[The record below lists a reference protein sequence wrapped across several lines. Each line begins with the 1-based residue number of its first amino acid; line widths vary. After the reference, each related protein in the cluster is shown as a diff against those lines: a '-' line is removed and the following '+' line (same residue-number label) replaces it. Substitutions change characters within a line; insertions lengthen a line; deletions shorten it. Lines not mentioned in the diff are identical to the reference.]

1 MERVPPIAT
10 ATLRAARAV
19 GIACA
24 TAFLLPV
31 VLSVAFPGAFL
42 FPPYHPAYQRMLG
55 AIFLSFSL
63 GLALALRDPARNA
76 GVYAVIGL
84 ATGFLAGA
92 TVYTIVFDG
101 VDPVHWLAQVPLL
114 GVIALALV
122 VTYTRLRRPHRLIV
136 RIVVVAV
143 LIFPL
148 ALYLYDLALRAF
160 VAPGRT

>member
-1 MERVPPIAT
+1 MERVRPIDT

-24 TAFLLPV
+24 VAFLLPV
-31 VLSVAFPGAFL
+31 VLSVAFPSAFL

-84 ATGFLAGA
+84 GTGFLAGA
-92 TVYTIVFDG
+92 TVYTLLVDG
-101 VDPVHWLAQVPLL
+101 ADPVHWLAQVPLL
-114 GVIALALV
+114 GAIALALV

-143 LIFPL
+143 LFFPL
-148 ALYLYDLALRAF
+148 ALFMYDLALRSF
-160 VAPGRT
+160 VAPGRS

>member
-1 MERVPPIAT
+1 MERVPPIDT

-24 TAFLLPV
+24 VSFLLPV
-31 VLSVAFPGAFL
+31 VLSVAFPAAFL

-55 AIFLSFSL
+55 AIFLSFAL

-84 ATGFLAGA
+84 GTGFLAGA
-92 TVYTIVFDG
+92 TGYTLLVDG
-101 VDPVHWLAQVPLL
+101 GDPVHWLAQVPLL
-114 GVIALALV
+114 GVVALALV

-143 LIFPL
+143 LFFPL
-148 ALYLYDLALRAF
+148 ALYLYDLALRSF
-160 VAPGRT
+160 VAPGRP